1 VTRWWILPLLL
12 TLGAWLILLNKQFL
26 LDNWIPYTIIDIE
39 WFAANT
45 IAKLL
50 PIVPNDLLE
59 AFDMGQIVSRIED
72 AQLVNNDT
80 EVLN

>member
-1 VTRWWILPLLL
+1 M
-12 TLGAWLILLNKQFL
+12 
-26 LDNWIPYTIIDIE
+26 IDIE